1 MSKQVGAYGV
11 RNPPYIFASFH
22 IVYVYVCQSTAY
34 MAYRMGVEDGK
45 TNGPTYLHQNA
56 RSGRVPINADSPTYV
71 GVSAEDWY

>member
-1 MSKQVGAYGV
+1 MAYG
-11 RNPPYIFASFH
+11 
-22 IVYVYVCQSTAY
+22 
-34 MAYRMGVEDGK
+34 MGAEDGK